1 MIPRKKKKTP
11 TKARGDC
18 YEAAGRHLFEK
29 CLTNPRCGLILVHGE
44 VSGQGPLEGVTF
56 GHAWVLDGDTVIDQS
71 NGRNLSLPRI
81 LYYALGGIDRIRNL
95 HQYTWDEAKEKMV
108 QFEHYGPWDLKTRSG
123 L

>member
-1 MIPRKKKKTP
+1 MTPRKKKTP
-11 TKARGDC
+11 TKARGNC
-18 YEAAGRHLFEK
+18 YEAAGK
-29 CLTNPRCGLILVHGE
+29 YIMGACLVKPKCGLILVHGE

-56 GHAWVLDGDTVIDQS
+56 GHAWVLDGDTVIDPS
-71 NGRNLSLPRI
+71 NGREVKMPKS